1 MRFYVA
7 SGLSNRDQA
16 MDMIRFLSSRGHTP
30 TYDWTE
36 HGDVRGQGLDR
47 LQMVATSE
55 TSAVRDAEFVLV
67 LLPGGQGTHTELG
80 IALATRANKRIMLWS
95 ETGKE
100 FLDNANTCVFYHHM
114 SIEQVTCS
122 YQALKAKLCD
132 CL

>member
-7 SGLSNRDQA
+7 SGLANREQA

-55 TSAVRDAEFVLV
+55 TSAVISVSHISRRPMLSLSMPRILYNPNSRRRRRMMNELV
-67 LLPGGQGTHTELG
+67 
-80 IALATRANKRIMLWS
+80 
-95 ETGKE
+95 
-100 FLDNANTCVFYHHM
+100 
-114 SIEQVTCS
+114 
-122 YQALKAKLCD
+122 
-132 CL
+132 

>member
-7 SGLSNRDQA
+7 SGLANREQA

-47 LQMVATSE
+47 L
-55 TSAVRDAEFVLV
+55 RDAEFVLV

-100 FLDNANTCVFYHHM
+100 FLDNADTCVFYHHM

>member
-1 MRFYVA
+1 M
-7 SGLSNRDQA
+7 
-16 MDMIRFLSSRGHTP
+16 
-30 TYDWTE
+30 
-36 HGDVRGQGLDR
+36 
-47 LQMVATSE
+47 
-55 TSAVRDAEFVLV
+55 

-100 FLDNANTCVFYHHM
+100 FLDNADTCVFYHHM

>member
-7 SGLSNRDQA
+7 SGLANREQA

-55 TSAVRDAEFVLV
+55 TSAVRMRSLSLCCSQAGKAPIRSWG
-67 LLPGGQGTHTELG
+67 LP
-80 IALATRANKRIMLWS
+80 
-95 ETGKE
+95 
-100 FLDNANTCVFYHHM
+100 
-114 SIEQVTCS
+114 
-122 YQALKAKLCD
+122 
-132 CL
+132 